1 MSSKKWQTLCR
12 MEVTMKINN
21 IPPEEI
27 VKAVARN
34 KFKNFAKYVDNGII
48 LSQFHKTYYEILDRF
63 AHGKIKRLIVSI
75 GPQHGKSEGSS
86 RKLPAFILGLRPDAK
101 IAIGSY
107 AATLA
112 EGFNKDIQRI
122 LDTPEYIS
130 LFPGTRIMGAEKT
143 SRYEAYTRNS
153 KMTEVIG
160 RKGSVTAVGR
170 SGGLTGR
177 SVNVAILDD
186 VYKDHLEANSPI
198 IREAA
203 WKWYT
208 TVIRKRLDNNGQ
220 ELIVF
225 TRWNKDDLIGRIEKK
240 EKVIK
245 VTKWSDLDNIPEG
258 AWVKINFPALK
269 VGEPTEIDPR
279 HEGEA
284 LWEEKHSAKKLLAE
298 RELDKVEFE
307 CLNQGNPGSAEGQ
320 LYGKFKTWSDKSD
333 FGVFLGRGNY
343 TDCADTGTDNLCSIC
358 YDKYRSK
365 EPVWSEKEKA
375 YKHLI
380 FCLVTDV
387 IYTTDPIEVTQV
399 TVPEM
404 LNRNE
409 TEYANIESNNGG
421 RSFAVNISPKTKTS
435 IRWFSQHNNKEARI
449 LTHAANVTQSI
460 VMPFGWE
467 SKFPRFYEDVSGYL
481 RDFKAN
487 AHDDAPD
494 TLTGIVEKEVMP
506 AIEPKRR
513 GIKRIN

>member
-1 MSSKKWQTLCR
+1 
-12 MEVTMKINN
+12 MKVNN

-34 KFKNFAKYVDNGII
+34 KFKNFVKYIDDDIK
-48 LSQFHKTYYEILDRF
+48 LSQFHKAYYEILDRF
-63 AHGKIKRLIVSI
+63 AHGKIKKLIVSCP
-75 GPQHGKSEGSS
+75 PQHGKSEGSS

-112 EGFNKDIQRI
+112 EGFNKDVQRI

-130 LFPGTRIMGAEKT
+130 LFPNTRIMGAEKT

-153 KMTEVIG
+153 KMTEVVG

-170 SGGLTGR
+170 SGGLTGK

-186 VYKDHLEANSPI
+186 VYKDRLEANSPI

-208 TVIRKRLDNNGQ
+208 TVVRKRLDNNGQ

-225 TRWNKDDLIGRIEKK
+225 TRWHKDDLIGRIEKK
-240 EKVIK
+240 EKVIT
-245 VTKWSDLDNIPEG
+245 VTKWSDLDNIPDG

-269 VGEPTEIDPR
+269 VGEPTEIDTR

-307 CLNQGNPGSAEGQ
+307 CLNQGNPGSAEGT
-320 LYGKFKTWSDKSD
+320 LYGNFKTYTDKND
-333 FGVFLGRGNY
+333 FGVLIGRGNY
-343 TDCADTGTDNLCSIC
+343 TDCADTGSDYLCSIC
-358 YDKYRSK
+358 YDKYQSK
-365 EPVWSEKEKA
+365 EAVWNEKERR

-380 FCLVTDV
+380 FCLVTDI
-387 IYTTDPIEVTQV
+387 IYTTEPIEVTQV
-399 TVPEM
+399 SVPDM
-404 LNRNE
+404 LNRND
-409 TEYANIESNNGG
+409 TDYANIESNNGG
-421 RSFAVNISPKTKTS
+421 RSFAVNISPKTKTE
-435 IRWFSQHNNKEARI
+435 INWFCQRLNKEARI
-449 LTHAANVTQSI
+449 LSNAANVTQSI
-460 VMPFGWE
+460 VMPYGWE
-467 SKFPRFYEDVSGYL
+467 SRFPKFHEHITNYL
-481 RDFKAN
+481 REFSAN
-487 AHDDAPD
+487 KHDDAAD
-494 TLTGIVEKEVMP
+494 VLTGIVEKEVIP
-506 AIEPKRR
+506 TIYQKRR
-513 GIKRIN
+513 GIRVIN